1 MESGAQVEGV
11 MGDALEAIR
20 LVTILASPAMP
31 AVCEEIW
38 RRIGLGGS
46 PTDQTFERSAK
57 WGEYSGGQRVE
68 KGAPLFP
75 RIKSD
80 A

>member
-1 MESGAQVEGV
+1 
-11 MGDALEAIR
+11 
-20 LVTILASPAMP
+20 MP